1 MAINKYSV
9 VELGNIGLGQAGSEY
24 ESGVSTITP
33 PSGQVIVA
41 ITATGADVVVDS
53 LVPVP
58 ANGTI
63 MGKTSTAAEYSGD
76 AIGTI
81 TEGLTIYGRWSG
93 LKMTSGNCIA
103 YFG

>member
-9 VELGNIGLGQAGSEY
+9 VELGNIGLGQSGSEY
-24 ESGVSTITP
+24 ESGESTITP

-41 ITATGADVVVDS
+41 ITATGKDVVIHTLTPS
-53 LVPVP
+53 P
-58 ANGTI
+58 ADGTI

-81 TEGLTIYGRWSG
+81 TEGLTIYGSWSG
-93 LKMTSGNCIA
+93 LKMTSGACIA